1 MISDIGKDHLISELD
16 TLIMPLMSLMQQD
29 FMASIK
35 PFAINPGGAI
45 LLEHVAK
52 GVKHPKEL
60 AQLLE
65 TVPPVV
71 SAILAELEDKG
82 LIERQIDP
90 EDRRRVQLNLS
101 DEGKALHEKIRE
113 RNQGLS
119 AERLARLNPEELK
132 SLIVIFRKILEG
144 V

>member
-1 MISDIGKDHLISELD
+1 MITDLKKQNLISELD

-71 SAILAELEDKG
+71 SAILA
-82 LIERQIDP
+82 
-90 EDRRRVQLNLS
+90 NLRI
-101 DEGKALHEKIRE
+101 K
-113 RNQGLS
+113 
-119 AERLARLNPEELK
+119 
-132 SLIVIFRKILEG
+132 V
-144 V
+144 